1 MAQEAAAS
9 IALRRGTLTTQWD
22 SSVGSSHVSVWQVGA
37 AVKIFPVVTG
47 VAILT
52 KHRSPDRKQWR
63 GIRTMRRMT
72 VGAIVDDWR
81 MLPEERT
88 ALFRVARVARLIYR
102 FFCQQ
107 LRSS

>member
-1 MAQEAAAS
+1 
-9 IALRRGTLTTQWD
+9 
-22 SSVGSSHVSVWQVGA
+22 
-37 AVKIFPVVTG
+37 
-47 VAILT
+47 
-52 KHRSPDRKQWR
+52 
-63 GIRTMRRMT
+63 MRRVT

-107 LRSS
+107 LRSC